1 MPALLAAIAAALF
14 ALFPLTDTDIWWHLA
29 IAREWLVQ
37 GMLAADPLTWTPSRV
52 PWVDIHEYFERI
64 VYFVF
69 NSGGAY
75 LLIAF
80 KAVLWGCVF
89 YLFARTGNKRN
100 TEKFSR
106 SGKLCAVALSV
117 TVLFVFRYTFEIRP
131 VLFTLVF
138 LGAYWNILP
147 ELTAQGT
154 SLRKKLLS
162 CIILSAIQW
171 FWCRTQGLFILGPI
185 FATLHFAFHFRG
197 MPRKIKVE
205 AALFIAF
212 LFVLPLA
219 HFQGKEIFL
228 YPFPLLNRLLGAT
241 ADASAFAGGIAE
253 NRSPFTLLL
262 AKENLWQNGLLVIL
276 SIASLI
282 TATKNAVNGRI
293 HADRRARAA
302 WLGTCAV
309 LALIAERNAA
319 LFLPPFIAILLNWQ
333 SARCRAESAAAGPAR
348 RLAVSQ
354 EMAHVHSAPEQ
365 KKLLPVF
372 HSIVHFVCLALAA
385 FALCFWVRS
394 LTAYSTAVSR
404 ERVPVHAAEW
414 CAGHPHSGRLFNDDR
429 AGGYLS
435 WKNPEEKTFIDGRFI
450 LRSPQFFERYL
461 NYASA
466 PETFIADADSMNID
480 RAVLP
485 LRYYAKWGNLIPE
498 LLKTDRWHIVYRDEF
513 YVVLD
518 KR

>member
-1 MPALLAAIAAALF
+1 MPALFVAIAAALF

-29 IAREWLVQ
+29 IAREWLAH
-37 GMLAADPLTWTPSRV
+37 GTLAADPLTWTPSRV

-69 NSGGAY
+69 NAGGAT

-80 KAVLWGCVF
+80 KAALWGGVF
-89 YLFARTGNKRN
+89 YLFARTGDKRN
-100 TEKFSR
+100 AGKLSR
-106 SGKLCAVALSV
+106 SGKFCAAALSV
-117 TVLFVFRYTFEIRP
+117 AVLSAFRYTFEIRP

-138 LGAYWNILP
+138 LGAYRNILP

-154 SLRKKLLS
+154 SLRKKLLF

-185 FATLHFAFHFRG
+185 FAALHFAFHFRG
-197 MPRKIKVE
+197 MARKTKAE
-205 AALFIAF
+205 AALFLVF
-212 LFVLPLA
+212 LFALPLA

-253 NRSPFTLLL
+253 NRSPFAHLL
-262 AKENLWQNGLLVIL
+262 AKENPWQNGLLVLL
-276 SIASLI
+276 SVASLI
-282 TATKNAVNGRI
+282 VATKNVVSGRI
-293 HADRRARAA
+293 HADCRARAA

-309 LALIAERNAA
+309 LALVAERNAA
-319 LFLPPFIAILLNWQ
+319 LFLPPFIAMLLNGQ
-333 SARCRAESAAAGPAR
+333 CAQCRGKFTMPQISNPESPVSRAA
-348 RLAVSQ
+348 
-354 EMAHVHSAPEQ
+354 
-365 KKLLPVF
+365 VF
-372 HSIVHFVCLALAA
+372 ISIALAA

-394 LTAYSTAVSR
+394 LAAYTSAVSG
-404 ERVPVHAAEW
+404 ERVPVRAAEW
-414 CAGHPHSGRLFNDDR
+414 CAAHPHPGKLFNDDR

-435 WKNPEEKTFIDGRFI
+435 WKNPGEKTFIDGRFI
-450 LRSPQFFERYL
+450 LRSAQFFERYL

-466 PETFIADADSMNID
+466 PDSFIADADSLDIG

-485 LRYYAKWGNLIPE
+485 LCYYAKWGRLIPE

-513 YVVLD
+513 YAVLD

>member
-29 IAREWLVQ
+29 IAREWLAQ
-37 GMLAADPLTWTPSRV
+37 GTLAADPLTWTPSRV

-69 NSGGAY
+69 NSSGAY
-75 LLIAF
+75 FLIIF
-80 KAVLWGCVF
+80 KAILWGCVF

-106 SGKLCAVALSV
+106 SGKLCAAALSV
-117 TVLFVFRYTFEIRP
+117 AVLFVFRYTFEIRP

-154 SLRKKLLS
+154 CLRKKLLF
-162 CIILSAIQW
+162 CAILFAIQW

-185 FATLHFAFHFRG
+185 FATLHFAFHFRR
-197 MPRKIKVE
+197 MPPKIKAE

-212 LFVLPLA
+212 LFALPLA
-219 HFQGKEIFL
+219 HFQGKEIFF

-282 TATKNAVNGRI
+282 VVTKNVVNGGL

-302 WLGTCAV
+302 WLGICAV
-309 LALIAERNAA
+309 LTLIAERNAA
-319 LFLPPFIAILLNWQ
+319 LFLPPFIAMLLNIQ
-333 SARCRAESAAAGPAR
+333 NSPAETQREATPTSEVPLIGIPLRKVPLNVFSKAALFTS
-348 RLAVSQ
+348 LA
-354 EMAHVHSAPEQ
+354 
-365 KKLLPVF
+365 
-372 HSIVHFVCLALAA
+372 IAA
-385 FALCFWVRS
+385 FALCFWIRS
-394 LTAYSTAVSR
+394 LTAYSTAISG

-414 CAGHPHSGRLFNDDR
+414 CAGHPHPGRLFNDDR

-450 LRSPQFFERYL
+450 LRSTQFFERYL
-461 NYASA
+461 NYARA
-466 PETFIADADSMNID
+466 PETFIADADSLDIG

>member
-1 MPALLAAIAAALF
+1 MPAFLAAIAAALF

-29 IAREWLVQ
+29 IAREWLAQ
-37 GMLAADPLTWTPSRV
+37 GTLAADPLTWTPSRV

-80 KAVLWGCVF
+80 KAILWGCVF
-89 YLFARTGNKRN
+89 YLFALTGNKRN
-100 TEKFSR
+100 VGKISR

-154 SLRKKLLS
+154 SLRKKLLF
-162 CIILSAIQW
+162 CAILFAIQW

-185 FATLHFAFHFRG
+185 FATLHFAFHFRR
-197 MPRKIKVE
+197 MPPKIKAE

-219 HFQGKEIFL
+219 HFQGKEIFF

-262 AKENLWQNGLLVIL
+262 AKENLWQNGLLVIF
-276 SIASLI
+276 SITSLI

-293 HADRRARAA
+293 HADHRARAA

-333 SARCRAESAAAGPAR
+333 SARCCEKSVSHSTASPES
-348 RLAVSQ
+348 
-354 EMAHVHSAPEQ
+354 
-365 KKLLPVF
+365 PVF
-372 HSIVHFVCLALAA
+372 HGAIILISIALAA

-394 LTAYSTAVSR
+394 LTAYSTAVSG

-414 CAGHPHSGRLFNDDR
+414 CAGHPHPGRLFNDDR

-461 NYASA
+461 NYART
-466 PETFIADADSMNID
+466 PETFIADADSLDID